1 MRAAITSAF
10 RYVFVTSWLINL
22 TFMNPCIVIQLR
34 K

>member
-1 MRAAITSAF
+1 MDSPPLLAKH
-10 RYVFVTSWLINL
+10 LGLNL